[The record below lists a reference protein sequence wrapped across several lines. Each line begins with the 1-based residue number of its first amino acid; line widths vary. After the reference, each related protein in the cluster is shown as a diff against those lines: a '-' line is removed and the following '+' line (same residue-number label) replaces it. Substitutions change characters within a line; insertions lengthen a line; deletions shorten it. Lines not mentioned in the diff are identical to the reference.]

1 MINERKNL
9 AQYIVQSL
17 ASQQLLEVADLRKK
31 VLEVSGKN
39 YSVQGLYKELKKLQ
53 AEGVLFKLRNKYSL
67 RLPWVFDFLSLA
79 DQLSATY
86 IERPQLPLVLPEINK
101 KEIWHFSDLLKMNDF
116 WSHILLILIQQSK
129 HKVLLGWN
137 PHPWF
142 HLVQT
147 RQEEQY
153 IKALKLAQ
161 SKLYLIIGGASFL
174 DTWAEKFWDKE
185 TVHYSFG
192 ESDFHKERST
202 YFNVIDDYVVTVKL
216 EPKTAQAIDA
226 IYEYTKSIDDLNLQS
241 ILSIFHQKT
250 KCSIWLEKNPEK
262 ARKIATKFKKFWG
275 IDFLSNQKTE
285 QAHPVQHRESMALY
299 TEKEKE

>member
-17 ASQQLLEVADLRKK
+17 ASQQLLEVTDLRKK

-39 YSVQGLYKELKKLQ
+39 YSIQGLYKELRKLQ
-53 AEGVLFKLRNKYSL
+53 EEGVLFKLRNKYSL
-67 RLPWVFDFLSLA
+67 RLPWVFDFISLA
-79 DQLSATY
+79 DKLSTTY
-86 IERPQLPLVLPEINK
+86 TERPQLPLILPEINK

-147 RQEEQY
+147 KQEEQY
-153 IKALKLAQ
+153 IKALKLAR
-161 SKLYLIIGGASFL
+161 SKLYLILGGSSLL
-174 DTWAEKFWDKE
+174 DKWTEKFWDKE

-192 ESDFHKERST
+192 KSDFHNERST

-226 IYEYTKSIDDLNLQS
+226 IYENTKSIDDLNLQS
-241 ILSIFHQKT
+241 ILSIFNQET

-262 ARKIATKFKKFWG
+262 AKKIGVKFKKFWG
-275 IDFLSNQKTE
+275 IDFLSQSK
-285 QAHPVQHRESMALY
+285 
-299 TEKEKE
+299 K